1 MRRPYFFPRFFFI
14 PFAFLGA
21 LAVMLLWNAIL
32 PNLLHVSEIGY
43 WQSLGLLALSRIL
56 FGGFHGHCGGHH
68 RFAEHKWQHLTP
80 EEREK
85 MRFEWRMRCGWKEKP
100 ETQSAENA

>member
-1 MRRPYFFPRFFFI
+1 MRRPFFFPPLLFI

-32 PNLLHVSEIGY
+32 PDLLHVTEIGY
-43 WQSLGLLALSRIL
+43 WQSLGLLVLARIL
-56 FGGFHGHCGGHH
+56 FGGFHRGCGHH
-68 RFAEHKWQHLTP
+68 SHYGDHRWHHMTP

-85 MRFEWRMRCGWKEKP
+85 MRVEWRMRCGWREKP
-100 ETQSAENA
+100 ETQSADNA